1 MTFRF
6 GVTFRY
12 PKLTHS
18 MIPHLP
24 IMRGFWAAPQR
35 GWCLDRIKS
44 IGWVVEKGLCATPA
58 LLLALS

>member
-1 MTFRF
+1 
-6 GVTFRY
+6 
-12 PKLTHS
+12 

-24 IMRGFWAAPQR
+24 IMRGFWAVPQR

-44 IGWVVEKGLCATPA
+44 IGWVVEKGLCASPT